1 MPRWTEESRARQ
13 REVIMKSKPWEK
25 ATGPKTVEG
34 KKTVASNP
42 IKHGLR
48 TKECETLLRALAAQD
63 RYRRFVSAKLRLIDE
78 GLG

>member
-25 ATGPKTVEG
+25 TTGPKTKEG
-34 KKTVASNP
+34 KAKVACNP

-48 TKECETLLRALAAQD
+48 TKEAEALRKAMAEQA
-63 RYRRFVSAKLRLIDE
+63 RYLRSVKQMY
-78 GLG
+78 GL